1 MRIRIRP
8 SARGTSFQG
17 VEGHIVGE
25 VDGEWLVQL
34 DGETRPMRFAKA
46 MVEAVD
52 SPVRW
57 CEPCPDTERA
67 AGAVDLRT
75 YEGQIAFMKR
85 AFPEDAIKAHGR
97 RMEEPHPLLLSL
109 AKADAD
115 TLPAPGYCPD
125 DVPGGSAE

>member
-1 MRIRIRP
+1 VRIRISP

-34 DGETRPMRFAKA
+34 DGETRPMRFAKS
-46 MVEAVD
+46 MVGAVE

-57 CEPCPDTERA
+57 CEPGFIGAQWEREIAEVQQRVGKQLDEMRRA
-67 AGAVDLRT
+67 AT
-75 YEGQIAFMKR
+75 E
-85 AFPEDAIKAHGR
+85 
-97 RMEEPHPLLLSL
+97 
-109 AKADAD
+109 
-115 TLPAPGYCPD
+115 PAPGYCPD

>member
-1 MRIRIRP
+1 MTPNTRIRIRDV
-8 SARGTSFQG
+8 RGTSFQG

-46 MVEAVD
+46 MVEPVD

-57 CEPCPDTERA
+57 CA
-67 AGAVDLRT
+67 
-75 YEGQIAFMKR
+75 
-85 AFPEDAIKAHGR
+85 
-97 RMEEPHPLLLSL
+97 S
-109 AKADAD
+109 

-125 DVPGGSAE
+125 DVPGNVE